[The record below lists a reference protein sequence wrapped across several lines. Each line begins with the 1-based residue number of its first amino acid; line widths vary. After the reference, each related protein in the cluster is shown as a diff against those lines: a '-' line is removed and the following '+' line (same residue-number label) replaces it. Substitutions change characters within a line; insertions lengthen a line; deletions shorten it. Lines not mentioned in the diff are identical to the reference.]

1 MTENINSAEFLDRIT
16 SVVPS
21 ERHTELQRMGYYNF
35 IHFGLNTFTRREW
48 RNGYAQKAVEY

>member
-1 MTENINSAEFLDRIT
+1 MAENINSEEFLDRIT

-21 ERHTELQRMGYYNF
+21 ERQIELQRMGYYNF

-48 RNGYAQKAVEY
+48 GNGHAQKAVEY

>member
-21 ERHTELQRMGYYNF
+21 ERQIELQRMGYYNF
-35 IHFGLNTFTRREW
+35 IHREW